1 MQNSSYSNVNA
12 KCTPTG
18 DLLFFWAT
26 CVVRYN
32 NIIHFQKEKADME
45 KLKRLLKPE
54 ELTATQQTQQERMQ
68 YLDQVYQELEAH
80 YKKTIEK
87 MAAS

>member
-1 MQNSSYSNVNA
+1 M
-12 KCTPTG
+12 
-18 DLLFFWAT
+18 
-26 CVVRYN
+26 YN
-32 NIIHFQKEKADME
+32 NIIIHFQKEKADME

>member
-1 MQNSSYSNVNA
+1 MDYSNVNA
-12 KCTPTG
+12 NCTPLEICYSFG
-18 DLLFFWAT
+18 PR
-26 CVVRYN
+26 VVRYN
-32 NIIHFQKEKADME
+32 NIIIHFQKEKADME

>member
-1 MQNSSYSNVNA
+1 MLMPIAPHWRSVI
-12 KCTPTG
+12 
-18 DLLFFWAT
+18 LLGHM
-26 CVVRYN
+26 CSKVQQYYY
-32 NIIHFQKEKADME
+32 FQKEKADME

>member
-1 MQNSSYSNVNA
+1 MH
-12 KCTPTG
+12 PTG

-26 CVVRYN
+26 CVVSYN
-32 NIIHFQKEKADME
+32 NIITHLQKEKADVE

-54 ELTATQQTQQERMQ
+54 ELTATQQTQHERMQ

>member
-1 MQNSSYSNVNA
+1 
-12 KCTPTG
+12 
-18 DLLFFWAT
+18 
-26 CVVRYN
+26 
-32 NIIHFQKEKADME
+32 ME

>member
-1 MQNSSYSNVNA
+1 M
-12 KCTPTG
+12 
-18 DLLFFWAT
+18 
-26 CVVRYN
+26 YN
-32 NIIHFQKEKADME
+32 NIIIHFQKEKADME

-87 MAAS
+87 MADS

>member
-1 MQNSSYSNVNA
+1 M
-12 KCTPTG
+12 
-18 DLLFFWAT
+18 
-26 CVVRYN
+26 VRN
-32 NIIHFQKEKADME
+32 NNIIIHFQKEKADME

>member
-1 MQNSSYSNVNA
+1 MH
-12 KCTPTG
+12 PTR

-26 CVVRYN
+26 CVVMYN
-32 NIIHFQKEKADME
+32 NIIIHFQKEKADME

>member
-1 MQNSSYSNVNA
+1 MDYSNVNA
-12 KCTPTG
+12 NCTPLEICYSFG
-18 DLLFFWAT
+18 PR
-26 CVVRYN
+26 VVTFN
-32 NIIHFQKEKADME
+32 NIIIHFQKEKADME

-80 YKKTIEK
+80 YRKTIEK

>member
-1 MQNSSYSNVNA
+1 
-12 KCTPTG
+12 
-18 DLLFFWAT
+18 
-26 CVVRYN
+26 
-32 NIIHFQKEKADME
+32 ME

-54 ELTATQQTQQERMQ
+54 ELSATQQTQHERMQ

>member
-1 MQNSSYSNVNA
+1 MDYSNVNA
-12 KCTPTG
+12 NCT
-18 DLLFFWAT
+18 LLEMLFIWAI
-26 CVVRYN
+26 CVVRN
-32 NIIHFQKEKADME
+32 NNIIIHFQKEKADME

>member
-1 MQNSSYSNVNA
+1 M
-12 KCTPTG
+12 
-18 DLLFFWAT
+18 
-26 CVVRYN
+26 YN
-32 NIIHFQKEKADME
+32 DIIIHFQKEKADME

>member
-1 MQNSSYSNVNA
+1 MDYSNVNA
-12 KCTPTG
+12 NNPTG

-32 NIIHFQKEKADME
+32 NIIIHFQKEKADME